1 MAVSALHRATMA
13 AFAIASLA
21 MAASPASAVEWRST
35 SSLIN
40 ADAETAPFERYEHV
54 NPEAPKGGQLNTVTM
69 GTFDSF
75 NPFIV
80 RGTAAAGLN
89 FFGGILW
96 DTLMQQSLA
105 DPGTSHGLIADAFKY
120 PDDYSSATYRV
131 DTRARWHD
139 GEPITAEDVV
149 WSFNVLK
156 QHSQMHNRYYA
167 NVTEAV
173 ALNEYEVEF
182 RFDQT
187 GNRELPHIM
196 GDLPVLPKHWWEG
209 TDAEGRQRDV
219 TQPTLEPPLGSGPYR
234 IETFRAGADITWA
247 RVEDYWAAELPVN
260 IGRNN
265 FDRRRFT
272 YIQDDNAAWQAFTKG
287 GLHDIRV
294 ENRAG
299 RWAAEYNFPA
309 FERGDVVKRTFES
322 TSGEAM
328 QGYVLNTRRAQFQD
342 RRVREAL
349 TIAYDFES
357 LNRLQFHN
365 LYKRT
370 NSYFQG
376 GELASSGVPEGLEL
390 EILET
395 VRDDVPAEVFS
406 EPFTLPVYGTEG
418 SQREHLRKAAA
429 LLSDA
434 GWTRPPQPGLWRR
447 ILGFFGLVDNPDPN
461 VLVNESGTPFR
472 IEFLSSNPDTE
483 RLTGPYI
490 NTLRRLGIDASLRII
505 DTSQYVNRVREYDYD
520 VITGIVMQSQSPGNE
535 QREYWGSQAADMPD
549 TRNYAGIKNPAVDKL
564 IDRVIFAKDRDELVA
579 ATHAL
584 DRVLL
589 WGYYYVPQYHN
600 AEIWVA
606 YWNKFGIPE
615 SQPSYIGVD
624 IDSWWI
630 LQDRETL
637 IERSFEEEDAE

>member
-1 MAVSALHRATMA
+1 MAGSVLRRTTMA
-13 AFAIASLA
+13 ALA
-21 MAASPASAVEWRST
+21 MAGLAMTTGLASAVEWRST

-40 ADAETAPFERYEHV
+40 ADAETKPFERYDHV
-54 NPEAPKGGQLNTVTM
+54 NPDAPKGGQLNTVTM

-89 FFGGILW
+89 YFGGILW

-131 DTRARWHD
+131 DERARWHD
-139 GEPITAEDVV
+139 GKPITAEDVV

-156 QHSQMHNRYYA
+156 EHSQMHNRYYA

-173 ALNEYEVEF
+173 ALNEHEVEF

-209 TDAEGRQRDV
+209 TDAQGRQRDV
-219 TQPTLEPPLGSGPYR
+219 TKPTLESPLGSGPYK
-234 IETFRAGADITWA
+234 IESFRAGSDITWK

-265 FDRRRFT
+265 FDRRRYT

-299 RWAAEYNFPA
+299 RWATEYNFPA

-328 QGYVLNTRRAQFQD
+328 QGYVLNTRRPQFQD

-349 TIAYDFES
+349 TLAYDFES
-357 LNRLQFHN
+357 LNRLQFHD
-365 LYKRT
+365 LYQRT

-395 VRDDVPAEVFS
+395 VRDQIPPEVFT
-406 EPFTLPVYGTEG
+406 EPFTLPVYDTP
-418 SQREHLRKAAA
+418 QAARQHLRRAVE
-429 LLSDA
+429 LLAEA
-434 GWTRPPQPGLWRR
+434 GWRQQGGR
-447 ILGFFGLVDNPDPN
+447 
-461 VLVNESGTPFR
+461 LVNESGEQFR
-472 IEFLSSNPDTE
+472 IEFLSSNPDSE
-483 RLTGPYI
+483 RVTGPYI
-490 NTLRRLGIDASLRII
+490 NTLRRLGIDVSLRII

-520 VITGIVMQSQSPGNE
+520 VMTGIVMQSQSPGNE
-535 QREYWGSQAADMPD
+535 QREFWSSQAADLPD
-549 TRNYAGIKNPAVDKL
+549 TRNYAGIKDPAVDKL
-564 IDRVIFAKDRDELVA
+564 IDRVIFAKDRNELIA

-606 YWNKFGIPE
+606 YWNKFGVPE
-615 SQPSYIGVD
+615 TQPSYIGVD

-630 LQDRETL
+630 LQDREAV
-637 IERSFEEEDAE
+637 IDEEYTDEGAQ

>member
-1 MAVSALHRATMA
+1 MGFSGFRTLAATALAAVLVSASGG
-13 AFAIASLA
+13 IAG
-21 MAASPASAVEWRST
+21 AVEWRTT

-40 ADAETAPFERYEHV
+40 PDAETETFERYDHV
-54 NPEAPKGGQLNTVTM
+54 NPDAPKGGQLNTVTA

-89 FFGGILW
+89 YFGGLLW
-96 DTLMQQSLA
+96 DTLMQQSLS
-105 DPGTSHGLIADAFKY
+105 DPGTSHALIADAFKY
-120 PDDYSSATYRV
+120 PDDYSSATYRI
-131 DTRARWHD
+131 DERARWHD

-149 WSFNVLK
+149 WSFDMLK

-173 ALNEYEVEF
+173 AISEREVEF
-182 RFDQT
+182 KFDQT

-209 TDAEGRQRDV
+209 TNAQGQKRDF
-219 TQPTLEPPLGSGPYR
+219 TQPTLEPPLGSGAYR
-234 IETFRAGADITWA
+234 IDSFRPGSDITWT

-260 IGRNN
+260 VGRYN
-265 FDRRRFT
+265 FDRRRYT

-287 GLHDIRV
+287 GLHDIRA
-294 ENRAG
+294 ENRAS
-299 RWAAEYNFPA
+299 RWANEYNFPA
-309 FERGDVVKRTFES
+309 FERGDVLKRTYET
-322 TSGEAM
+322 TSGEPM
-328 QGYVLNTRRAQFQD
+328 QGFTLNTRRPQFQD

-349 TIAYDFES
+349 TLAYDFES
-357 LNRLQFHN
+357 LNRVQFHG
-365 LYKRT
+365 LYART
-370 NSYFQG
+370 NSFFQG
-376 GELASSGVPEGLEL
+376 GELASSGLPQGLEL

-395 VRDDVPAEVFS
+395 VRDEVPPEVFT
-406 EPFTLPVYGTEG
+406 EEFTLPVYD
-418 SQREHLRKAAA
+418 SPQAQRLHLRRASE
-429 LLSDA
+429 LLAEA
-434 GWTRPPQPGLWRR
+434 GWRQQGGRL
-447 ILGFFGLVDNPDPN
+447 F
-461 VLVNESGTPFR
+461 NEKGEPFR
-472 IEFLSSNPDTE
+472 IEFLSNNPDSE
-483 RLTGPYI
+483 RTSGPYI

-505 DTSQYVNRVREYDYD
+505 DPSQYVNRVRDYDYD
-520 VITGIVMQSQSPGNE
+520 IITGIMMQSQSPGNE
-535 QREYWGSQAADMPD
+535 QREFWSSQAADMPD

-564 IDRVIFAKDRDELVA
+564 VDRVIFAKDREELVA

-600 AEIWVA
+600 AEIWIA

-615 SQPSYIGVD
+615 TQPSYVGVD

-630 LQDRETL
+630 LQDREAE
-637 IERSFEEEDAE
+637 IDEEYADEVQQ

>member
-1 MAVSALHRATMA
+1 MAGSVLRRTTVA
-13 AFAIASLA
+13 ALA
-21 MAASPASAVEWRST
+21 MAGLAMATGLAGAVEWRST

-40 ADAETAPFERYEHV
+40 AEAETKPFERYDHV
-54 NPEAPKGGQLNTVTM
+54 NPDAPKGGQLNTVTM

-89 FFGGILW
+89 YFGGILW

-120 PDDYSSATYRV
+120 PDDYSSATYRI
-131 DTRARWHD
+131 DERARWHD

-156 QHSQMHNRYYA
+156 QHSQIHNRYYA
-167 NVTEAV
+167 NVTEAI
-173 ALNEYEVEF
+173 ALNEREVEF

-209 TDAEGRQRDV
+209 QNAQGRQRDV

-234 IETFRAGADITWA
+234 IESFRAGSDITWK

-265 FDRRRFT
+265 FDRRKYT
-272 YIQDDNAAWQAFTKG
+272 YIQDENAAWQAFQKG

-299 RWAAEYNFPA
+299 RWATEYTFPA
-309 FERGDVVKRTFES
+309 FERGDVVKRAFET

-328 QGYVLNTRRAQFQD
+328 QGYVLNTRRPQFQD

-349 TIAYDFES
+349 TLAYDFES

-365 LYKRT
+365 LYQRT

-376 GELASSGVPEGLEL
+376 GELASSGIPEGLEL

-395 VRDDVPAEVFS
+395 VRDQIPPEVFT
-406 EPFTLPVYGTEG
+406 EPFILPAYDTP
-418 SQREHLRKAAA
+418 QAARQHLRRAVE
-429 LLSDA
+429 LLGEA
-434 GWTRPPQPGLWRR
+434 GWRQQGGR
-447 ILGFFGLVDNPDPN
+447 
-461 VLVNESGTPFR
+461 LVNERGEQFR
-472 IEFLSSNPDTE
+472 IEFLSSNPDSE
-483 RLTGPYI
+483 RTTGPYI

-505 DTSQYVNRVREYDYD
+505 DTSQYVNRVRDYDYD
-520 VITGIVMQSQSPGNE
+520 VITGMVMQSQSPGNE
-535 QREYWGSQAADMPD
+535 QREFWSSQAAEMPD
-549 TRNYAGIKNPAVDKL
+549 TRNYAGIKDPAIDKL
-564 IDRVIFAKDRDELVA
+564 IDRIIFAKDREELVA

-600 AEIWVA
+600 AEIWLA

-615 SQPSYIGVD
+615 NQPSYIGVD

-630 LQDRETL
+630 LQHREAV
-637 IERSFEEEDAE
+637 IEEEYTDEGAQ

>member
-1 MAVSALHRATMA
+1 MAT
-13 AFAIASLA
+13 ASLLV
-21 MAASPASAVEWRST
+21 AAGTAGAVDWRST

-40 ADAETAPFERYEHV
+40 ADAETAPFERYDHV
-54 NPEAPKGGQLNTVTM
+54 NPDAPKGGRLNSVVP

-89 FFGGILW
+89 YFGGILW

-120 PDDYSSATYRV
+120 PEDYSSATYRINE
-131 DTRARWHD
+131 RARWHD
-139 GEPITAEDVV
+139 GQPITAEDVV

-156 QHSQMHNRYYA
+156 EHSQMHNRYYA

-173 ALNEYEVEF
+173 AVSDREVEF
-182 RFDQT
+182 KFDQT

-219 TQPTLEPPLGSGPYR
+219 TQPTLEPPLGSGAYR
-234 IETFRAGADITWA
+234 IESFRPGADITWE
-247 RVEDYWAAELPVN
+247 RVEDYWAADLPVN

-265 FDRRRFT
+265 FDRRRYT

-287 GLHDIRV
+287 GLQDIRV

-299 RWAAEYNFPA
+299 RWATEYNFPA
-309 FERGDVVKRTFES
+309 FERGDVVKETFQS
-322 TSGEAM
+322 NSGEPM
-328 QGYVLNTRRAQFQD
+328 QGFVLNTRRPQFQD
-342 RRVREAL
+342 RRVRQAL
-349 TIAYDFES
+349 TLAYDFES
-357 LNRLQFHN
+357 LNRLQFHD
-365 LYKRT
+365 LYQRT
-370 NSYFQG
+370 DSFFEG
-376 GELASSGVPEGLEL
+376 GELASSGLPEGLEL

-395 VRDDVPAEVFS
+395 VRDEVPPEVFT
-406 EPFTLPVYGTEG
+406 EPFTLPVHDTPQT
-418 SQREHLRKAAA
+418 SRDHLRRASQ
-429 LLSDA
+429 LLAEA
-434 GWTRPPQPGLWRR
+434 GWTPQGRQ
-447 ILGFFGLVDNPDPN
+447 
-461 VLVNESGTPFR
+461 LVNENGEPFR
-472 IEFLSSNPDTE
+472 IEFLSSNPDSE
-483 RLTGPYI
+483 RTTGPYI

-505 DTSQYVNRVREYDYD
+505 DSSQYVNRVRDYDYD

-535 QREYWGSQAADMPD
+535 QREFWSSEAADLPD

-564 IDRVIFAKDRDELVA
+564 VDRIIFAKDREELVA

-600 AEIWVA
+600 SEIWVA
-606 YWNKFGIPE
+606 HWNKFGIPE
-615 SQPSYIGVD
+615 EQPAYVGVD
-624 IDSWWI
+624 IDSWWV
-630 LQDRETL
+630 LQDREAV
-637 IERSFEEEDAE
+637 IDEEYADEDAE